1 MASTSP
7 AGMMPHAPEKKKF
20 LIDVDCGTDDAQAIM
35 MALAASHV
43 KVLAITCV
51 EGNTKLDNVCKNVLR
66 VLKVC
71 NRCDIPV
78 YRGLGMPILGDRIN
92 ASDFHGKDGLGDVP
106 DPDAPGIE
114 NIQKEHAVD
123 IMLKLATKH
132 AGQLTLIATG
142 PLTNLAM
149 AVRMDPSFPSK
160 LKDLYIMGG
169 NMESRGN
176 TTACGEFNFVA
187 DPEAAYMV
195 LRDFTCPTYI
205 ATWEY
210 TCRSK
215 LSWEWYDQWVNMGTA
230 KASFIKKIYAL
241 SMKTSRSEKD
251 VKEMVAGAGFV
262 SCDAYAMAAAI
273 DKSTITSSIETVVT
287 VELNGKFTRGMM
299 VLDLID
305 ELKRPNKAFVINGCD
320 LKKFTVLMENSVK

>member
-1 MASTSP
+1 MSHSP
-7 AGMMPHAPEKKKF
+7 KKHKLF

-35 MALAASHV
+35 MALAAPHV

-51 EGNTKLDNVCKNVLR
+51 GGNTLLDNVCKNVLR

-71 NRCDIPV
+71 NRSDIPV
-78 YRGLGMPILGDRIN
+78 YRGLDTPILGDRIN
-92 ASDFHGKDGLGDVP
+92 ASYFHGKDGLGDVP

-123 IMLKLATKH
+123 IMIKLATKH

-195 LRDFTCPTYI
+195 LRDFKCPTYI
-205 ATWEY
+205 ATWEHS
-210 TCRSK
+210 CRSK
-215 LSWEWYDQWVNMGTA
+215 LSWEWYDQWVNTGTA
-230 KASFIKKIYAL
+230 KASFIKNIYAL
-241 SMKTSRSEKD
+241 SMRTSRSEKE

-273 DKSTITSSIETVVT
+273 DRRTITSSIETVVT
-287 VELNGKFTRGMM
+287 VELNGKYTRGMM

-305 ELKRPNKAFVINGCD
+305 ELKRPNKAFVMSGCD
-320 LKKFTVLMENSVK
+320 LDKFKVLMENSVK